1 MNHYRSSETKDEC
14 CISTCSNWMVCS
26 LDILLDIYSLHCR
39 PHHDMWYRARVSI
52 QRIKE
57 WKNTMSINKGS
68 RQVILQADQLD
79 KIDSSGSVCIHLF
92 YQCSR
97 SFFIYCPHCSG
108 LVPAGSILSRPRP
121 FNKAGHPFLAR
132 STCPPLHY
140 YQQLTTALAHYG
152 TTMSETTEELCSIYP
167 RDKKTKGVEAV

>member
-1 MNHYRSSETKDEC
+1 MHHHRSSETWNEC
-14 CISTCSNWMVCS
+14 CISTCSNWIGF
-26 LDILLDIYSLHCR
+26 DILFDIYSLHCR

-68 RQVILQADQLD
+68 RQVIIQADQVD

-97 SFFIYCPHCSG
+97 SFLYLLPSLFGLCRPALYCP
-108 LVPAGSILSRPRP
+108 
-121 FNKAGHPFLAR
+121 
-132 STCPPLHY
+132 
-140 YQQLTTALAHYG
+140 ALALSIKLG
-152 TTMSETTEELCSIYP
+152 TLYSIYMP
-167 RDKKTKGVEAV
+167 PTSPLWPTNSWLRCYYEWNNRGTLLYLSKG